1 MRLNHICLF
10 LTNFLLL
17 FGIGLVIFGC
27 ASMQRPQGGP
37 RDRTPPKLLKA
48 TPPNMTRNF
57 SAKQIQLQFDE
68 FFKLTNQYQEI
79 TFSPNPEKAPEV
91 KVKQKTLV
99 INFRDSLLKNT
110 TYVINFGKAIADVTE
125 GNVLKNFTYVF
136 STGPHIDSLSISGS
150 VTDPQSADKQKDVT
164 VMLFPLKLDSAYF
177 GKKKPSI
184 FTTTDSSGNFSL
196 NNLHEGD
203 YRIYA
208 LKEQAVDK
216 IYNSDKELIAF
227 LKEPIH
233 LHKDTNGIVLSLF
246 QQKPEKFRVTEKR
259 FDMDGKMFFIFN
271 QQLKHPSAKIIY
283 PPALDD
289 QKITEFSKTGDTS
302 WIYMRNMNFDSIR
315 VAFYDNQK
323 PLDSVSLRKGL
334 KEAYTRNLTFQYN
347 IGMDGKLKPGT
358 DLVLTASLPI
368 ETAEASLVAL
378 KEDSAYV
385 TDFTLQKNLENP
397 RKYSMKYRWRQDA
410 NYEITINENAFT
422 DIYGDK
428 NKKQFKRF
436 QINKQENYSSL
447 TLKFTVPD
455 TSKAYV
461 AQVLDEKKNI
471 LHTEAF
477 TKNTSV
483 VLKDY
488 PTGKYQIKVVYDE
501 NRNGEWDTGSVK
513 QGRQPEKIWL
523 DPKIITLRPNWE
535 AEEAIEIPKESTL
548 P

>member
-1 MRLNHICLF
+1 MRLKLIRLF
-10 LTNFLLL
+10 LINFLLL
-17 FGIGLVIFGC
+17 FAVSLVIFGC

-79 TFSPNPEKAPEV
+79 TFSPNPEKTPEI
-91 KVKQKTLV
+91 KVRQKNLV

-136 STGPHIDSLSISGS
+136 STGPHIDSLSISGN
-150 VTDPQSADKQKDVT
+150 VTDPQSTEKQKDVT
-164 VMLFPLKLDSAYF
+164 VMLFPLKLDTAYF
-177 GKKKPSI
+177 GKKKPTI

-196 NNLHEGD
+196 NNLHDGD

-208 LKEQAVDK
+208 LKETAADK
-216 IYNSDKELIAF
+216 IYNSEKELIAF

-233 LHKDTNGIVLSLF
+233 LHKDTSGIVLRLF
-246 QQKPEKFRVTEKR
+246 QQQADKFRVTEKR
-259 FDMDGKMFFIFN
+259 FDIDGKMFFIFN
-271 QQLKHPSAKIIY
+271 QQLKHPSAKILY
-283 PPALDD
+283 PPNIDD
-289 QKITEFSKTGDTS
+289 QKITEFSRTGDTA
-302 WIYMRNMNFDSIR
+302 WIYSKNMNFDSIR

-323 PLDSVSLRKGL
+323 PLDTVYLRKGL
-334 KEAYTRNLTFQYN
+334 KESYTRNLTFQYN
-347 IGMDGKLKPGT
+347 MGMDNKLKPGT
-358 DLVLTASLPI
+358 ELVLTASLPI
-368 ETAEASLVAL
+368 ESVDKSLVAL

-385 TDFTLQKNLENP
+385 SDFTLDKDPANP
-397 RKYSMKYRWRQDA
+397 RKYTVKYRWRQDA
-410 NYEITINENAFT
+410 SYELTINENAFT

-428 NKKQFKRF
+428 NKRQLKRF
-436 QINKQENYSSL
+436 QINKQENYSTL

-461 AQVLDEKKNI
+461 AQVLDEKKNV
-471 LHTEAF
+471 LRSESF
-477 TKNTSV
+477 TKNTTV
-483 VLKDY
+483 VLKNF
-488 PTGKYQIKVVYDE
+488 PTAKYQIKVIYDE

-513 QGRQPEKIWL
+513 QGRQPEKVWL
-523 DPKIITLRPNWE
+523 DPKIISLRANWE